1 MEWSPEF
8 TKFISSLLTIN
19 TEKRLN
25 SLAMVKKTKLMANLK
40 LNHLMNLKLPPPFI
54 PKQEGLNCDPTY
66 ELEEMIVEAKP
77 LHKKKKRLMRQQSL
91 LSGSVSSNNSV
102 HGSDVSNSPFHV
114 SFTFLVL
121 LFWTFL
127 VRFSGPPTPSC
138 QKE

>member
-102 HGSDVSNSPFHV
+102 HGSDVSNS
-114 SFTFLVL
+114 
-121 LFWTFL
+121 LFPVKISRKVEEILFQQDKTEKPLRMAF
-127 VRFSGPPTPSC
+127 
-138 QKE
+138 

>member
-8 TKFISSLLTIN
+8 TKFILSLLAIN

-102 HGSDVSNSPFHV
+102 HGSDVSKNTTGSPKLNPCF
-114 SFTFLVL
+114 
-121 LFWTFL
+121 
-127 VRFSGPPTPSC
+127 
-138 QKE
+138 